1 MGKIRIAICDD
12 EPNMRSYLAALIRR
26 EDASCRISEYASAEA
41 YLAAGEDH
49 DLLLL
54 DIELGGETADSGAAA
69 DGGTAADGEVA
80 ADSGTAAQR
89 VAAADGEVAADSGA
103 AAGAGSPGSMD
114 GMALARRLRSLPQD
128 RQPLI
133 IFVTGYESY
142 VYQAFDVEA
151 FQYLVKPVDEGR
163 FADVFR
169 RAAEKLSVL
178 EKQRQRTLLVQYAGS
193 SRVIPLENI
202 RYVESHGHKL
212 LLHLKEGTVEYYG
225 KIGELEQ
232 ELGGQ
237 FARIHKG
244 YLVNLRHVEEYARG
258 QVTLTGGE
266 KLTISKYKY
275 DAFVKQHLRFLRQ

>member
-12 EPNMRSYLAALIRR
+12 EQNIRSYLAALIRR
-26 EDASCRISEYASAEA
+26 EDSSCRISEYASAEA
-41 YLAAGEDH
+41 YLAAGEDY

-54 DIELGGETADSGAAA
+54 DIELGG
-69 DGGTAADGEVA
+69 
-80 ADSGTAAQR
+80 
-89 VAAADGEVAADSGA
+89 
-103 AAGAGSPGSMD
+103 GAGSPGSMD
-114 GMALARRLRSLPQD
+114 GMALARRLRSLPPD

-169 RAAEKLSVL
+169 RAAEKLSLL
-178 EKQRQRTLLVQYAGS
+178 EKQRRRTLLVQYAGA

-202 RYVESHGHKL
+202 RYVESRGHKL

-258 QVTLTGGE
+258 QVTLTDGE
-266 KLTISKYKY
+266 KLVISKYKY

>member
-12 EPNMRSYLAALIRR
+12 EQNIRSYLAALIRR
-26 EDASCRISEYASAEA
+26 EDSSCRISEYASAEA
-41 YLAAGEDH
+41 YLAAGEDY

-54 DIELGGETADSGAAA
+54 DIELGG
-69 DGGTAADGEVA
+69 
-80 ADSGTAAQR
+80 
-89 VAAADGEVAADSGA
+89 
-103 AAGAGSPGSMD
+103 GAGSPGSMD
-114 GMALARRLRSLPQD
+114 GMALARRLRSLPLD

-163 FADVFR
+163 FAEVFR

-178 EKQRQRTLLVQYAGS
+178 EKQRRRTLLVQYAGS

-202 RYVESHGHKL
+202 HYVESHGHKL

-258 QVTLTGGE
+258 QVTLTDGE

>member
-1 MGKIRIAICDD
+1 MGRKGMGKIRIAICDD
-12 EPNMRSYLAALIRR
+12 EQNIRSYLAALIRR
-26 EDASCRISEYASAEA
+26 EDSSCRISEYASAEA
-41 YLAAGEDH
+41 YLAAGEDY

-54 DIELGGETADSGAAA
+54 DIELGG
-69 DGGTAADGEVA
+69 
-80 ADSGTAAQR
+80 
-89 VAAADGEVAADSGA
+89 
-103 AAGAGSPGSMD
+103 GAGSPGSMD
-114 GMALARRLRSLPQD
+114 GMALARRLRSLPPD

-178 EKQRQRTLLVQYAGS
+178 EKQRRRTLLVQYAGA

-202 RYVESHGHKL
+202 RYVESRGHKL

>member
-12 EPNMRSYLAALIRR
+12 EQNIRSYLAALIRR
-26 EDASCRISEYASAEA
+26 EDSSCRISEYASAEA
-41 YLAAGEDH
+41 YLAAGEDY

-54 DIELGGETADSGAAA
+54 DIELGG
-69 DGGTAADGEVA
+69 
-80 ADSGTAAQR
+80 
-89 VAAADGEVAADSGA
+89 
-103 AAGAGSPGSMD
+103 GAGSPGSMD
-114 GMALARRLRSLPQD
+114 GMALARRLRSLPLD

-163 FADVFR
+163 FAEVFR

-178 EKQRQRTLLVQYAGS
+178 EKQRRRTLLVQYAGA

-202 RYVESHGHKL
+202 RYVESRGHKL

-225 KIGELEQ
+225 KIGELEL

-258 QVTLTGGE
+258 QVTLTDGE
-266 KLTISKYKY
+266 KLMISKYKY

>member
-69 DGGTAADGEVA
+69 DGGM
-80 ADSGTAAQR
+80 AAQR
-89 VAAADGEVAADSGA
+89 GA

-114 GMALARRLRSLPQD
+114 GMALARRLRSLPPD

>member
-1 MGKIRIAICDD
+1 
-12 EPNMRSYLAALIRR
+12 
-26 EDASCRISEYASAEA
+26 
-41 YLAAGEDH
+41 
-49 DLLLL
+49 
-54 DIELGGETADSGAAA
+54 
-69 DGGTAADGEVA
+69 
-80 ADSGTAAQR
+80 
-89 VAAADGEVAADSGA
+89 
-103 AAGAGSPGSMD
+103 MD
-114 GMALARRLRSLPQD
+114 GMALARRLRSLPPD

-163 FADVFR
+163 FAEVFR

-178 EKQRQRTLLVQYAGS
+178 EKQRRRTLLVQYAGS

-202 RYVESHGHKL
+202 HYVESHGHKL

-258 QVTLTGGE
+258 QVTLTDGE
-266 KLTISKYKY
+266 KLVISKYKY

>member
-1 MGKIRIAICDD
+1 MLLFDLDGTLIDSNGVWLEVDKTFLARHGFAYSQEYHDGVAHSILQNCAIFTKNYFQMEESCEEIIAEWMD
-12 EPNMRSYLAALIRR
+12 LAKGVY
-26 EDASCRISEYASAEA
+26 DAVPLKPHVRA
-41 YLAAGEDH
+41 YLDRCKAAGHRMAVFTACVPEH
-49 DLLLL
+49 CQTAVRNHGL
-54 DIELGGETADSGAAA
+54 DVYFEKIIYAQELGEDK
-69 DGGTAADGEVA
+69 
-80 ADSGTAAQR
+80 R
-89 VAAADGEVAADSGA
+89 
-103 AAGAGSPGSMD
+103 SP
-114 GMALARRLRSLPQD
+114 A
-128 RQPLI
+128 
-133 IFVTGYESY
+133 
-142 VYQAFDVEA
+142 
-151 FQYLVKPVDEGR
+151 
-163 FADVFR
+163 VFR

>member
-12 EPNMRSYLAALIRR
+12 EQNIRSYLAALIRR
-26 EDASCRISEYASAEA
+26 EDSSCRISEYASAEA

-54 DIELGGETADSGAAA
+54 DIELGG
-69 DGGTAADGEVA
+69 
-80 ADSGTAAQR
+80 
-89 VAAADGEVAADSGA
+89 
-103 AAGAGSPGSMD
+103 GAGSPGSMD
-114 GMALARRLRSLPQD
+114 GMALARRLRSLPPD

-178 EKQRQRTLLVQYAGS
+178 EKQRRRTLLVQYAGA

-202 RYVESHGHKL
+202 RYVESRGHKL

-258 QVTLTGGE
+258 QVTLTDGE
-266 KLTISKYKY
+266 KLMISKYKY

>member
-12 EPNMRSYLAALIRR
+12 EPNMRSYLTALIRR

-41 YLAAGEDH
+41 YLAAREDH

-54 DIELGGETADSGAAA
+54 DIELGG
-69 DGGTAADGEVA
+69 
-80 ADSGTAAQR
+80 
-89 VAAADGEVAADSGA
+89 
-103 AAGAGSPGSMD
+103 GAGSPGSMD
-114 GMALARRLRSLPQD
+114 GMALARRLRSLPPD

>member
-12 EPNMRSYLAALIRR
+12 EQNIRSYLAALIRR
-26 EDASCRISEYASAEA
+26 EDSSCRISEYASAEA
-41 YLAAGEDH
+41 YLAAGEDY

-54 DIELGGETADSGAAA
+54 DIELGG
-69 DGGTAADGEVA
+69 
-80 ADSGTAAQR
+80 
-89 VAAADGEVAADSGA
+89 
-103 AAGAGSPGSMD
+103 GAGSPGSMD
-114 GMALARRLRSLPQD
+114 GMALARRLRSLPPD

-178 EKQRQRTLLVQYAGS
+178 EKQRQRTLLVQYAGA

-202 RYVESHGHKL
+202 RYVESRGHKL

-258 QVTLTGGE
+258 QVTLTDGE
-266 KLTISKYKY
+266 KLVISKYKY

>member
-12 EPNMRSYLAALIRR
+12 EQNIRSYLAALIRR
-26 EDASCRISEYASAEA
+26 EDSSCRISEYASAEA
-41 YLAAGEDH
+41 YLAAGEDY

-54 DIELGGETADSGAAA
+54 DIELGG
-69 DGGTAADGEVA
+69 
-80 ADSGTAAQR
+80 
-89 VAAADGEVAADSGA
+89 
-103 AAGAGSPGSMD
+103 GAGSPGSMD
-114 GMALARRLRSLPQD
+114 GMALARRLRSLPPD

-178 EKQRQRTLLVQYAGS
+178 EKQRRRTLLVQYAGA

-225 KIGELEQ
+225 KIGELEL

-258 QVTLTGGE
+258 QVTLTDGE
-266 KLTISKYKY
+266 KLVISKYKY

>member
-1 MGKIRIAICDD
+1 MGKIRVAICDD
-12 EPNMRSYLAALIRR
+12 EQNIRSYLAALVRR
-26 EDASCRISEYASAEA
+26 EDGACRISEYASAEA

-49 DLLLL
+49 ELLLL
-54 DIELGGETADSGAAA
+54 DIELGGGAA
-69 DGGTAADGEVA
+69 DGAMVAGDETGQAAGGDKATTAAGGEA
-80 ADSGTAAQR
+80 GQ
-89 VAAADGEVAADSGA
+89 
-103 AAGAGSPGSMD
+103 AAGGGSAVSMD
-114 GMALARRLRSLPQD
+114 GMALARKLRSLPLD

-151 FQYLVKPVDEGR
+151 FQYLVKPVDEQR
-163 FADVFR
+163 FAQSFR
-169 RAAEKLSVL
+169 RAVKKLSLL
-178 EKQRQRTLLVQYAGS
+178 ERQRQRTLLVQHAGA

-202 RYVESHGHKL
+202 LYVESRGHKL
-212 LLHLKEGTVEYYG
+212 LLHLKEGTLEYYG

-232 ELGGQ
+232 ELSGQ

>member
-12 EPNMRSYLAALIRR
+12 EQNIRSYLAALIRR
-26 EDASCRISEYASAEA
+26 EDSSCRISEYASAEA
-41 YLAAGEDH
+41 YLAAGEDY

-54 DIELGGETADSGAAA
+54 DIELGG
-69 DGGTAADGEVA
+69 
-80 ADSGTAAQR
+80 
-89 VAAADGEVAADSGA
+89 
-103 AAGAGSPGSMD
+103 GAGSPGSMD
-114 GMALARRLRSLPQD
+114 GMALARRLRSLPPD

-178 EKQRQRTLLVQYAGS
+178 EKQRRRTLLVQYAGA

>member
-12 EPNMRSYLAALIRR
+12 EQNIRSYLAALIRR
-26 EDASCRISEYASAEA
+26 EDSSCRISEYASAEA
-41 YLAAGEDH
+41 YLAAGEDY

-54 DIELGGETADSGAAA
+54 DIELGG
-69 DGGTAADGEVA
+69 
-80 ADSGTAAQR
+80 
-89 VAAADGEVAADSGA
+89 
-103 AAGAGSPGSMD
+103 GAGSPGSMD
-114 GMALARRLRSLPQD
+114 GMALARRLRSLPPD

-178 EKQRQRTLLVQYAGS
+178 EKQRRRTLLVQYAGS

-202 RYVESHGHKL
+202 RYVESRGHKI

-225 KIGELEQ
+225 KIGELEL

>member
-41 YLAAGEDH
+41 YLAAGEDY

-54 DIELGGETADSGAAA
+54 DIELGG
-69 DGGTAADGEVA
+69 
-80 ADSGTAAQR
+80 
-89 VAAADGEVAADSGA
+89 
-103 AAGAGSPGSMD
+103 GAGSPGSMD

>member
-1 MGKIRIAICDD
+1 MGKIRVAICDD
-12 EPNMRSYLAALIRR
+12 EQNIRSYLAALVRR
-26 EDASCRISEYASAEA
+26 EDGACRISEYASAEA

-49 DLLLL
+49 ELLLL
-54 DIELGGETADSGAAA
+54 DIELGGGAA
-69 DGGTAADGEVA
+69 DGAMVAGDETGQAAGGDKATTAAGGEA
-80 ADSGTAAQR
+80 GQAD
-89 VAAADGEVAADSGA
+89 
-103 AAGAGSPGSMD
+103 GAGSAVSMD
-114 GMALARRLRSLPQD
+114 GMALARKLRSLPLD

-133 IFVTGYESY
+133 IFVTGYERY

>member
-12 EPNMRSYLAALIRR
+12 EQNIRSYLAALIRR
-26 EDASCRISEYASAEA
+26 EDSSCRISEYASAEA
-41 YLAAGEDH
+41 YLAAGEDY

-54 DIELGGETADSGAAA
+54 DIELGG
-69 DGGTAADGEVA
+69 
-80 ADSGTAAQR
+80 
-89 VAAADGEVAADSGA
+89 
-103 AAGAGSPGSMD
+103 GAGSPGSMD
-114 GMALARRLRSLPQD
+114 GMALARRLRSLPPD

-178 EKQRQRTLLVQYAGS
+178 EKQRRRTLLVQYAGA

-202 RYVESHGHKL
+202 RYVESRGHKL

-225 KIGELEQ
+225 KIGELEL

-275 DAFVKQHLRFLRQ
+275 DAFVKQHLRVLRQ

>member
-12 EPNMRSYLAALIRR
+12 EQNIRSYLAALIRR
-26 EDASCRISEYASAEA
+26 EDSSCRISEYASAEA
-41 YLAAGEDH
+41 YLAAGEDY

-54 DIELGGETADSGAAA
+54 DIELGG
-69 DGGTAADGEVA
+69 
-80 ADSGTAAQR
+80 
-89 VAAADGEVAADSGA
+89 
-103 AAGAGSPGSMD
+103 GAGSPGSMD
-114 GMALARRLRSLPQD
+114 GMALARRLRSLPPD

-178 EKQRQRTLLVQYAGS
+178 EKQRQRTLLVQYAGA

-202 RYVESHGHKL
+202 RYVESRGHKL

-225 KIGELEQ
+225 KIGELEL

>member
-12 EPNMRSYLAALIRR
+12 EQNIRSYLAALIRR
-26 EDASCRISEYASAEA
+26 EDSSCRISEYASAEA
-41 YLAAGEDH
+41 YLAAGEDY

-54 DIELGGETADSGAAA
+54 DIELGG
-69 DGGTAADGEVA
+69 
-80 ADSGTAAQR
+80 
-89 VAAADGEVAADSGA
+89 
-103 AAGAGSPGSMD
+103 GAGSPGSMD
-114 GMALARRLRSLPQD
+114 GMALARRLRSLPPD

-178 EKQRQRTLLVQYAGS
+178 EKQRRRTLLVQYAGA

-202 RYVESHGHKL
+202 RYVESRGHKL

-225 KIGELEQ
+225 KMGELEL

-258 QVTLTGGE
+258 QVTLTDGE
-266 KLTISKYKY
+266 KLVISKYKY

>member
-1 MGKIRIAICDD
+1 MGRKGMGKIRIAICDD
-12 EPNMRSYLAALIRR
+12 EQNIRSYLAALIRR
-26 EDASCRISEYASAEA
+26 EDSSCRISEYASAEA
-41 YLAAGEDH
+41 YLAAGEDY

-54 DIELGGETADSGAAA
+54 DIELGG
-69 DGGTAADGEVA
+69 
-80 ADSGTAAQR
+80 
-89 VAAADGEVAADSGA
+89 
-103 AAGAGSPGSMD
+103 GAGSPGSMD
-114 GMALARRLRSLPQD
+114 GMALARRLRSLPLD

-163 FADVFR
+163 FAEVFR

-178 EKQRQRTLLVQYAGS
+178 EKQRRRTLLVQYAGS

-202 RYVESHGHKL
+202 HYVESHGHKL

>member
-12 EPNMRSYLAALIRR
+12 EPNMRSYLTALIRR
-26 EDASCRISEYASAEA
+26 EDVSCRISEYASAEA
-41 YLAAGEDH
+41 YLAAREDH

-69 DGGTAADGEVA
+69 DGEVA

-89 VAAADGEVAADSGA
+89 GAAADGGMAAQRGA

-114 GMALARRLRSLPQD
+114 GMALARRLRSLPPD

>member
-1 MGKIRIAICDD
+1 MLHLAICDD
-12 EPNMRSYLAALIRR
+12 DKRFLDYLSGEIESWAVQGGHSGADGETCSVERYPCA
-26 EDASCRISEYASAEA
+26 DAFLFAWEERKDTDI
-41 YLAAGEDH
+41 
-49 DLLLL
+49 LLL
-54 DIELGGETADSGAAA
+54 DIEMP
-69 DGGTAADGEVA
+69 GT
-80 ADSGTAAQR
+80 
-89 VAAADGEVAADSGA
+89 
-103 AAGAGSPGSMD
+103 D
-114 GMALARRLRSLPQD
+114 GMALARRLRSLPPD

>member
-1 MGKIRIAICDD
+1 M
-12 EPNMRSYLAALIRR
+12 
-26 EDASCRISEYASAEA
+26 
-41 YLAAGEDH
+41 
-49 DLLLL
+49 L
-54 DIELGGETADSGAAA
+54 DIELGG
-69 DGGTAADGEVA
+69 
-80 ADSGTAAQR
+80 
-89 VAAADGEVAADSGA
+89 
-103 AAGAGSPGSMD
+103 GAGIPGSMD
-114 GMALARRLRSLPQD
+114 GMALARRLRSLPPD

-178 EKQRQRTLLVQYAGS
+178 EKQRRRTLLVQYAGA

-202 RYVESHGHKL
+202 RYVESRGHKL

-258 QVTLTGGE
+258 QVTLTDGE
-266 KLTISKYKY
+266 KLMISKYKY

>member
-12 EPNMRSYLAALIRR
+12 EQNIRSYLAALIRR
-26 EDASCRISEYASAEA
+26 EDSSCRISEYASAEA
-41 YLAAGEDH
+41 YLAAGEDY

-54 DIELGGETADSGAAA
+54 DIELGG
-69 DGGTAADGEVA
+69 
-80 ADSGTAAQR
+80 
-89 VAAADGEVAADSGA
+89 
-103 AAGAGSPGSMD
+103 GAGSPGSMD
-114 GMALARRLRSLPQD
+114 GMALARRLRSLPPD

-178 EKQRQRTLLVQYAGS
+178 EKQRRRTLLVQYAGA

-202 RYVESHGHKL
+202 RYVESRGHKL

>member
-1 MGKIRIAICDD
+1 MGRKGMGKIRIAICDD
-12 EPNMRSYLAALIRR
+12 EQNIRSYLAALIRR
-26 EDASCRISEYASAEA
+26 EDSSCRISEYASAEA
-41 YLAAGEDH
+41 YLAAGEDY

-54 DIELGGETADSGAAA
+54 DIELGG
-69 DGGTAADGEVA
+69 
-80 ADSGTAAQR
+80 
-89 VAAADGEVAADSGA
+89 
-103 AAGAGSPGSMD
+103 GAGSPGSMD
-114 GMALARRLRSLPQD
+114 GMALARRLRSLPLD

-178 EKQRQRTLLVQYAGS
+178 EKQRRRTLLVQYAGS

-202 RYVESHGHKL
+202 HYVESHGHKL

-258 QVTLTGGE
+258 QVTLTDGE
-266 KLTISKYKY
+266 KLMISKYKY

>member
-12 EPNMRSYLAALIRR
+12 EQNIRSYLAALIRR
-26 EDASCRISEYASAEA
+26 EDSSCRISEYASAEA
-41 YLAAGEDH
+41 YLAAGEDY

-54 DIELGGETADSGAAA
+54 DIELGG
-69 DGGTAADGEVA
+69 
-80 ADSGTAAQR
+80 
-89 VAAADGEVAADSGA
+89 
-103 AAGAGSPGSMD
+103 GAGSPGSMD
-114 GMALARRLRSLPQD
+114 GMALARRLRSLPPD

-178 EKQRQRTLLVQYAGS
+178 EKQRRRTLLVQYAGA

-202 RYVESHGHKL
+202 RYVESRGHKL

-258 QVTLTGGE
+258 QVTLTDGE
-266 KLTISKYKY
+266 KLVISKYKY

>member
-12 EPNMRSYLAALIRR
+12 EPNMRSYLTALIRR

-41 YLAAGEDH
+41 YLAAREDH

-89 VAAADGEVAADSGA
+89 GA

-114 GMALARRLRSLPQD
+114 GMALARRLRSLPPD

>member
-12 EPNMRSYLAALIRR
+12 EQNIRSYLAALIRR
-26 EDASCRISEYASAEA
+26 EDSSCRISEYASAEA
-41 YLAAGEDH
+41 YLAAREDY

-54 DIELGGETADSGAAA
+54 DIELGG
-69 DGGTAADGEVA
+69 
-80 ADSGTAAQR
+80 
-89 VAAADGEVAADSGA
+89 
-103 AAGAGSPGSMD
+103 GAGSPGSMD
-114 GMALARRLRSLPQD
+114 GMALARRLRSLPPD

>member
-1 MGKIRIAICDD
+1 MGRKGMGKIRIAICDD
-12 EPNMRSYLAALIRR
+12 EQNIRSYLAALIRR
-26 EDASCRISEYASAEA
+26 EDSSCRISEYASAEA
-41 YLAAGEDH
+41 YLAAGEDY

-54 DIELGGETADSGAAA
+54 DIELGGETADSG
-69 DGGTAADGEVA
+69 
-80 ADSGTAAQR
+80 TAAQR
-89 VAAADGEVAADSGA
+89 GA

-114 GMALARRLRSLPQD
+114 GMALARRLRSLPPD

>member
-12 EPNMRSYLAALIRR
+12 EPNMRSYLTALIRR

-41 YLAAGEDH
+41 YLAAREDH

-69 DGGTAADGEVA
+69 DGEVA

-89 VAAADGEVAADSGA
+89 GAAADGGMAAQRGA

-114 GMALARRLRSLPQD
+114 GMALARRLRSLPPD

>member
-12 EPNMRSYLAALIRR
+12 EQNIRSYLAALIRR
-26 EDASCRISEYASAEA
+26 EDSSCRISEYASAEA

-54 DIELGGETADSGAAA
+54 DIELGG
-69 DGGTAADGEVA
+69 
-80 ADSGTAAQR
+80 
-89 VAAADGEVAADSGA
+89 
-103 AAGAGSPGSMD
+103 GAGSPGSMD
-114 GMALARRLRSLPQD
+114 GMALARRLRSLPPD

-169 RAAEKLSVL
+169 RAAEKLSLL
-178 EKQRQRTLLVQYAGS
+178 EKQRRRTLLVQYAGA

-202 RYVESHGHKL
+202 RYVESRGHKL

-225 KIGELEQ
+225 KIGELEL

-258 QVTLTGGE
+258 QVTLTDGE
-266 KLTISKYKY
+266 KLVISKYKY